1 MKFLTYQPP
10 YFDAKSVHVLDKSY
24 VFFIS
29 LDGTYYDKYPAKFM
43 IATKGLAYA
52 RFISGDHWS
61 KMFAL
66 GSLKIDKDGD
76 TGEYFMKF
84 QMEKKIEVKGFEPF
98 GAEEFD

>member
-10 YFDAKSVHVLDKSY
+10 YFDAKSVRILEKSY

-29 LDGTYYDKYPAKFM
+29 LDAIFHNLHPSKFM

-52 RFISGDHWS
+52 RFISEGNS
-61 KMFAL
+61 TGNFMF
-66 GSLKIDKDGD
+66 GSLKIDKDGG

-84 QMEKKIEVKGFEPF
+84 QREKRIIVEQFELF
-98 GAEEFD
+98 DAEEFD